1 MKVRARETGFYAG
14 ERKKPGAV
22 FFLPPGAK
30 PAKWMQVLEAPEQ
43 PKAEKPA
50 EEVKAKKPKA
60 EKPAEE
66 KAE

>member
-1 MKVRARETGFYAG
+1 MKVRAKELGFYAG
-14 ERKKPGAV
+14 ERKKPGSV

-30 PAKWMQVLEAPEQ
+30 PSKWMEVLED

-60 EKPAEE
+60 EKPAEI
-66 KAE
+66 AE